1 MAGLPVAVSQPR
13 VSVASVRN
21 ALRWFSRRVLL
32 IFSIL
37 VLALLVIT
45 AFIAPLIDRHD
56 PKIGDLDDKNTPPF
70 WMGPLTVTKVVV
82 PGIPQDEQTQI
93 SLQKASNLATSEKI
107 LDINGNPL
115 PQSAIYLSLDAE
127 IVDGAVLNLET
138 GERVGDAVELAAAGS
153 LLAPFDDTVLTAAEV
168 EELSRP
174 SIKQI
179 YAVVANPDLQ
189 IAQSDAVK
197 LADEGSLFDL
207 SGNPL
212 TRSQVEGSEALG
224 MDVSIASSGSTLVR
238 VQRADPLI
246 VQEVRRPAGV
256 GTFPLGT
263 DPQGR
268 DLLSRII
275 WGARI
280 SLIVAAVTLIVGG
293 IVGVALGLISGYF
306 GGWIDEIIMRA
317 VDIILALPLVL
328 VALVLVVAVGE
339 FHIPFLPQKE
349 VHLIASVLSLFIWT
363 RFARQVRGEVLRLK
377 TMDYVA
383 LARISGCS
391 TVRILVAHLLPGVL
405 NTVIVVATLQVS
417 VVILLESILSF
428 LGAGVPPPTPAWG
441 SMVSEGRNFLRTA
454 WWVSTMPGVALLLTV
469 LAFNLLGDW
478 IRDALD
484 PRLRNIE

>member
-13 VSVASVRN
+13 AAVSSMRSA
-21 ALRWFSRRVLL
+21 ARWFSRRVLL
-32 IFSIL
+32 IFSII
-37 VLALLVIT
+37 VLALLVVT

-70 WMGPLTVTKVVV
+70 WMGALTVPKTVV

-93 SLQKASNLATSEKI
+93 SLQKASNLATSQKI
-107 LDINGNPL
+107 LDMQGNPM

-127 IVDGAVLNLET
+127 IVDGQVLNLET
-138 GERVGDAVELAAAGS
+138 GEAVGNAVELAAAGS
-153 LLAPFDDTVLTAAEV
+153 LLAPFDDRALTAAEV

-174 SIKQI
+174 SIKQL
-179 YAVVANPDLQ
+179 VM
-189 IAQSDAVK
+189 IASNKDAQLELSEAKK
-197 LADEGSLFDL
+197 LAESGNLQDL
-207 SGNPL
+207 SGNVL
-212 TRSQVEGSEALG
+212 TLAQVEDPTRLG
-224 MDVSIASSGSTLVR
+224 QDVQVIGSGSTLVR
-238 VQRADPLI
+238 VQRTDALM
-246 VQEVRRPAGV
+246 VQEVRRPAGI

-280 SLIVAAVTLIVGG
+280 SLIVAAVTLVVGG

-349 VHLIASVLSLFIWT
+349 VHLIASVLSLFIWV

-377 TMDYVA
+377 TMDYVS

-391 TVRILVAHLLPGVL
+391 TLRILVAHLLPGVL

-484 PRLRNIE
+484 PRLRNVE